1 MVWRSKEMLK
11 RPEGAFQRTLLKA
24 AGYSDYDLARPL
36 IGIAN
41 SWNSIVPGHVN
52 LNLVSDYV
60 KQGIRQAGGTPVEFG
75 LMPSSCWD
83 PATRLF
89 PVC

>member
-1 MVWRSKEMLK
+1 MMVSRSKEMLK

-52 LNLVSDYV
+52 LNLVSDYSNNSASIEYTIWWFAV
-60 KQGIRQAGGTPVEFG
+60 N
-75 LMPSSCWD
+75 
-83 PATRLF
+83 
-89 PVC
+89 